1 MTDIPEITRLPTKK
15 RSESRMKI
23 VDLRSD
29 TVTLPTQEM
38 LESILD
44 AELGDDGRNGD
55 PTARRLEKLAAEK
68 MGKEDALL
76 VTSGSQANLV
86 SLLSYTR
93 PGDEIIVETEAHI
106 NYYEAGG
113 LSAVAGLVPRA
124 IRGDLG
130 VLDPDQVEKVIL
142 TGTPR
147 SPRIRLI
154 CIENTHNRA
163 GGTCASPTQIG
174 RLREVAEKYGLPT
187 YMDGARI
194 FNAAVALGVDVREL
208 TKNIDSLM
216 FCLSKGLSAPV
227 GSLVVGTHE
236 LIESAREWRK
246 ILGGTLRQ
254 AGVIAAPGIV
264 ALEKMIDRL
273 EEDHNN
279 ARKLA
284 KGLVEIEG
292 ITVDMR
298 TVQTNIVKLDV
309 SGLGCNGN
317 RFVAE
322 LKKHG
327 VEAAGFG
334 GSIVRMVT
342 HRGIES
348 SDIDVALEKIT
359 ATTKSLRN

>member
-1 MTDIPEITRLPTKK
+1 MTNILEKRGYLPI
-15 RSESRMKI
+15 REASIRVKI
-23 VDLRSD
+23 IDLRSD

-55 PTARRLEKLAAEK
+55 PTARRLEELAAEK

-93 PGDEIIVETEAHI
+93 PGDEIVVETEAHI

-113 LSAVAGLVPRA
+113 LSAVAGLVPRP

-130 VLDPDQVEKVIL
+130 VLGPDQVEKTIL

-147 SPRIRLI
+147 SSRIRLI

-163 GGTCASPTQIG
+163 GGTCVSPTQIG
-174 RLREVAEKYGLPT
+174 ELGEVAEKYGLPI

-208 TKNIDSLM
+208 TKDVDSLM
-216 FCLSKGLSAPV
+216 FCLSKGLSSPV

-236 LIESAREWRK
+236 FIRSAREWRK

-254 AGVIAAPGIV
+254 SGVIAAPGIV
-264 ALEKMIDRL
+264 ALEKMIGRL
-273 EEDHNN
+273 KEDHNN

-284 KGLVEIEG
+284 KGLVEIED

-309 SGLGCNGN
+309 SGLGCDGN
-317 RFVAE
+317 RFVGE
-322 LKKHG
+322 LEKHG
-327 VEAAGFG
+327 VGAAGFG

-348 SDIDVALEKIT
+348 SDIDVALERIAAT
-359 ATTKSLRN
+359 AKGLRN